1 MIYAAGRSTELP
13 ELGQIRHQFAA
24 KYGEAGVFSSI
35 MSAQEE
41 RRRRQ
46 RHKKQ
51 NLLLGYSEWD
61 QTKRDLLIS
70 AGDAS
75 CLTSIYCFRA

>member
-24 KYGEAGVFSSI
+24 KYGEAGVFSLI

-46 RHKKQ
+46 RHKNKTCFLGIRSGIKQ
-51 NLLLGYSEWD
+51 NVTSSYRLG
-61 QTKRDLLIS
+61 TP
-70 AGDAS
+70 AA
-75 CLTSIYCFRA
+75 